1 MLIDDR
7 HQVAIVHV
15 PKCGGT
21 SITSQLEPF
30 DSYGGEFRRRGE
42 HPRLGF
48 LDFTHIPLR
57 VLATHFR
64 GEFEKISTYESFAL
78 TRDPHARFAS
88 ATFHRLQEYGGV
100 GKLDATLEA
109 AFAEARAVMAWL
121 VRRTEF
127 HDADYIHFCPQA
139 DFVSLD
145 GRQVV
150 RNIFALEDMA
160 RMASVLRLSCGLNI
174 DPGRRE
180 NTNFASNNRVLSILH
195 AAKPVYSR
203 LTTWSFRKK
212 VMAILQKAK
221 LQSADPLYAAFRKDA
236 EITRFVE
243 DYYAA
248 DFELYRMA
256 ASGASSPLISAV
268 DRAGN
273 SVCLG
278 GFEGLYGDH

>member
-21 SITSQLEPF
+21 SITSQLAPF
-30 DSYGGEFRRRGE
+30 DSYGGAFRRRGE
-42 HPRLGF
+42 HPQLGF
-48 LDFTHIPLR
+48 LDYTHIPLR
-57 VLATHFR
+57 VLATHFPS
-64 GEFEKISTYESFAL
+64 EFEKILSYDSFAL
-78 TRDPHARFAS
+78 TRDPHTRFAS

-100 GKLDATLEA
+100 GKLDATLETG
-109 AFAEARAVMAWL
+109 FAEARAVMAWL
-121 VRRTEF
+121 SRRTEF
-127 HDADYIHFCPQA
+127 HDAEYIHFCPQT

-145 GRQVV
+145 GGRVV
-150 RNIFALEDMA
+150 RNIFTLEDMA
-160 RMASVLRLSCGLNI
+160 RMASVLQSKCGLSI
-174 DPGRRE
+174 DPGRKE
-180 NTNFASNNRVLSILH
+180 NTNFASNNRVFSLLH

-221 LQSADPLYAAFRKDA
+221 LQSADPLYAAFRRDA
-236 EITRFVE
+236 EIARFVE

-256 ASGASSPLISAV
+256 ASGASSPTVSAAE
-268 DRAGN
+268 RAGN
-273 SVCLG
+273 SACG
-278 GFEGLYGDH
+278 GVVEGRIP

>member
-21 SITSQLEPF
+21 SITSQLAPF
-30 DSYGGEFRRRGE
+30 DSYGGAFRRRGE
-42 HPRLGF
+42 HPQLGF
-48 LDFTHIPLR
+48 LDYTHIPLR
-57 VLATHFR
+57 VLAIHFR
-64 GEFEKISTYESFAL
+64 PEFEKISVYDSFAL
-78 TRDPHARFAS
+78 TRDPHTRFAS

-109 AFAEARAVMAWL
+109 AFAEARAVIAWL
-121 VRRTEF
+121 GRRTEF
-127 HDADYIHFCPQA
+127 HDADYIHFCPQT
-139 DFVSLD
+139 DFVNLD
-145 GRQVV
+145 GRRVV

-160 RMASVLRLSCGLNI
+160 RMAGVLESRYGLGI

-180 NTNFASNNRVLSILH
+180 NTNFASNNRMFSILH

-221 LQSADPLYAAFRKDA
+221 LQSADPLYAAFRRDA

-243 DYYAA
+243 DYYAS
-248 DFELYRMA
+248 DFELHRVA
-256 ASGASSPLISAV
+256 ASSASRPPVSAV
-268 DRAGN
+268 DRAADPA
-273 SVCLG
+273 CG
-278 GFEGLYGDH
+278 GVVEGLLP